1 MEILEF
7 TNSGVFNYFFSVYIY
22 ISAPILIGL
31 SIMGV
36 LRN

>member
-1 MEILEF
+1 MEVLEF
-7 TNSGVFNYFFSVYIY
+7 TSSLTFNYFLSVYIY

-36 LRN
+36 MRN